1 MSSSSSQMDI
11 LSNNFNNLLVQY
23 QNTYQDFI
31 NTIGSTDASFITI
44 PNTLYATGSNINT
57 IQNSSINNCITSCS
71 SNESCS
77 GATFDN
83 LQSTCTLSSGN
94 GNIINST
101 NQTSIV
107 KQALYYSYQLQLI
120 NNQLLQINTSMM
132 NLANNN
138 SSSFQQ
144 NQQSSSQKAQI
155 LQQNYNTLEQ
165 ERSQITDIIRQYE
178 TLNSAQENGVINVTS
193 NYYKYIIYVI
203 IAIFLIVLLIKFNL
217 TGQQRGGGN
226 LYKVSP
232 FVFCILAFIIVFNAI
247 LKN

>member
-1 MSSSSSQMDI
+1 MDT
-11 LSNNFNNLLVQY
+11 LSNNFNNLLTQY
-23 QNTYQDFI
+23 QSTYQNFV
-31 NTIGSTDASFITI
+31 NTIGSTDASFVYV
-44 PNTLYATGSNINT
+44 PNTSYVTDNNINT

-71 SNESCS
+71 SNQSCS

-94 GNIINST
+94 GNIVNSS

-132 NLANNN
+132 NLANN
-138 SSSFQQ
+138 SSSIFQQ
-144 NQQSSSQKAQI
+144 NQKTSSQKAQI

-165 ERSQITDIIRQYE
+165 ERGQIMELIREYE

-193 NYYKYIIYVI
+193 NYYSYIIYVI
-203 IAIFLIVLLIKFNL
+203 IAIFLIILLTKINL
-217 TGQQRGGGN
+217 SGQQRGGASSF
-226 LYKVSP
+226 KISP
-232 FVFCILAFIIVFNAI
+232 LIFGILAFIIVFNAI

>member
-1 MSSSSSQMDI
+1 MDT
-11 LSNNFNNLLVQY
+11 LSNNFNNLLTQY
-23 QNTYQDFI
+23 QSTYQNFV
-31 NTIGSTDASFITI
+31 NTIGSTDASFVYV
-44 PNTLYATGSNINT
+44 PNTSYVTDNNINT

-71 SNESCS
+71 SNQSCS

-94 GNIINST
+94 GNIVNSS

-132 NLANNN
+132 NLANNS

-144 NQQSSSQKAQI
+144 NQKTSSQKAQI

-165 ERSQITDIIRQYE
+165 ERGQIMELIREYE

-193 NYYKYIIYVI
+193 NYYSYIIYVI
-203 IAIFLIVLLIKFNL
+203 IAIFLIILLTKINL
-217 TGQQRGGGN
+217 SGQQRGGASSF
-226 LYKVSP
+226 KISP
-232 FVFCILAFIIVFNAI
+232 LIFGILAFIIVFNAI

>member
-1 MSSSSSQMDI
+1 MDT
-11 LSNNFNNLLVQY
+11 LSNNFNNLLKQY
-23 QNTYQDFI
+23 QSTYQNFL
-31 NTIGSTDASFITI
+31 NTIGSTDASFVYV
-44 PNTLYATGSNINT
+44 PNTSYVTDNNINT

-71 SNESCS
+71 SNQSCS

-94 GNIINST
+94 GNIVNSS

-132 NLANNN
+132 NLANNS

-144 NQQSSSQKAQI
+144 NQKTSSQKAQI

-165 ERSQITDIIRQYE
+165 ERGQIMELIREYE

-193 NYYKYIIYVI
+193 NYYSYIIYVI
-203 IAIFLIVLLIKFNL
+203 IAIFLIILLTKINL
-217 TGQQRGGGN
+217 SGQQRGGASSF
-226 LYKVSP
+226 KISP
-232 FVFCILAFIIVFNAI
+232 LIFGILAFIIVFNAI

>member
-1 MSSSSSQMDI
+1 MDT
-11 LSNNFNNLLVQY
+11 LSNNFNNLLTQY
-23 QNTYQDFI
+23 QSTYQNFV
-31 NTIGSTDASFITI
+31 NTIGSTDASFVYV
-44 PNTLYATGSNINT
+44 PNTSYVTDNNINT

-71 SNESCS
+71 SNQSCS

-83 LQSTCTLSSGN
+83 LQNTCTLSSGN
-94 GNIINST
+94 GNIVNSS

-132 NLANNN
+132 NLANNS

-144 NQQSSSQKAQI
+144 NQKTSSQKAQI

-165 ERSQITDIIRQYE
+165 ERGQIMELIREYE

-193 NYYKYIIYVI
+193 NYYSYIIYVI
-203 IAIFLIVLLIKFNL
+203 IAIFLIILLTKINL
-217 TGQQRGGGN
+217 SDQQRGGASSF
-226 LYKVSP
+226 KISP
-232 FVFCILAFIIVFNAI
+232 LIFGILAFIIVFNAI